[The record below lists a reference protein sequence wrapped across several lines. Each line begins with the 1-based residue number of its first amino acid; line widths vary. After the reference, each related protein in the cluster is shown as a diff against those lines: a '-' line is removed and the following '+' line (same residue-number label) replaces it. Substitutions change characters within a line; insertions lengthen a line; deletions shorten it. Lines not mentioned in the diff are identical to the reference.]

1 MEDSMNNLWKTYS
14 ETQKKEAMDFAEDY
28 IDFLSK
34 GKTERV
40 CVTMAIDLA
49 KKAGYRDMNDI
60 IKENGTLKPQ
70 DRVYFNIY
78 DKALVLVQI
87 GTDPIEKGMN
97 ILGAHV
103 DSPRLDLKPSPVFE
117 RDDLAYMDTH
127 YYGGIKKYQWLA
139 MPLALY
145 GTVYLQ
151 DGTKIDIAV
160 GDKPEDPVFCITD
173 LLPHL
178 GKAQLAKPA
187 GEFIEA
193 EKMDLLVGHMPLEG
207 EGKDAVK
214 ANVLAILKED
224 YGIEEEDFASAE
236 FEVVPAG
243 PARTMGFD
251 RSMVLGYGQDDRACS
266 YPALMAQLEC
276 GDVKRTAMTL
286 LVDKEEIGSQSATGS
301 QANYMENCV
310 REILHAQGIDS
321 ELIVMRALAN
331 SFALS
336 NDTTIAH
343 DPIYPEVSSENGNNA
358 VLGGG
363 LTMAKYSGSRG
374 KAGCNDANPEFIAY
388 LRKVFNDADVKW
400 QVAELGKQDLGG
412 GGTIAWLMSKY
423 TMQTIDAGIT
433 LLNIHA
439 PWELASKADLYEAKR
454 AYAAF
459 LAACP
464 QD

>member
-1 MEDSMNNLWKTYS
+1 
-14 ETQKKEAMDFAEDY
+14 
-28 IDFLSK
+28 
-34 GKTERV
+34 
-40 CVTMAIDLA
+40 
-49 KKAGYRDMNDI
+49 
-60 IKENGTLKPQ
+60 
-70 DRVYFNIY
+70 
-78 DKALVLVQI
+78 
-87 GTDPIEKGMN
+87 
-97 ILGAHV
+97 
-103 DSPRLDLKPSPVFE
+103 
-117 RDDLAYMDTH
+117 
-127 YYGGIKKYQWLA
+127 
-139 MPLALY
+139 
-145 GTVYLQ
+145 
-151 DGTKIDIAV
+151 
-160 GDKPEDPVFCITD
+160 
-173 LLPHL
+173 
-178 GKAQLAKPA
+178 
-187 GEFIEA
+187 
-193 EKMDLLVGHMPLEG
+193 
-207 EGKDAVK
+207 
-214 ANVLAILKED
+214 
-224 YGIEEEDFASAE
+224 
-236 FEVVPAG
+236 
-243 PARTMGFD
+243 MGFD

-388 LRKVFNDADVKW
+388 LRKVFNEADVKW